1 MGGNDRLRYFH
12 GYWPTDKGAW
22 YPGETVRFRDK
33 ALFEDFADASWM
45 TLMLYGINGK
55 MPDSNQSR
63 MIEKIWSISASFPDP
78 RLWNNR
84 VAALA
89 GTTRSTGSLALAAA
103 TGVTEATIYGSR
115 PVFKGAYFLHQL
127 RAGVESGAAL
137 DSLVFARLAEDRV
150 LPGFGR
156 PVTTRDERI
165 APLLREAARLGL
177 DDGPYLNLVRDIEAV
192 LKARRYRLKPNIAIY
207 CAALFSDLGYTPS
220 ESYMIAVLAFSAG
233 MIPCYLDALEKPEGC
248 LFPLDCASV
257 KYVGHDKRRII
268 DDT

>member
-1 MGGNDRLRYFH
+1 MGGSDRLRYFH
-12 GYWPTDKGAW
+12 GHWPTNKGAW
-22 YPGETVRFRDK
+22 FPGETVRFRDK

-45 TLMLYGINGK
+45 TLMLYGINGR
-55 MPDSNQSR
+55 MPDANQSR
-63 MIEKIWSISASFPDP
+63 MIEKIWSISSSFPDP

-89 GTTRSTGSLALAAA
+89 GTVRSTGSLALAAA

-115 PVFKGAYFLHQL
+115 PVFKGAHFLHQL
-127 RAGVESGAAL
+127 RAAVDAGESL
-137 DSLVFARLAEDRV
+137 ETLVFARLAADRV

-156 PVTTRDERI
+156 PVTTRDERVE
-165 APLLREAARLGL
+165 PLLREAARLGFG
-177 DDGPYLNLVRDIEAV
+177 DGPFLNLVRDIEKV
-192 LKARRYRLKPNIAIY
+192 LRARRHRLNPNIAIY
-207 CAALFSDLGYTPS
+207 CAALFSDLGYSPS

-257 KYVGHDKRRII
+257 RYDGHAKRRITN
-268 DDT
+268 DP